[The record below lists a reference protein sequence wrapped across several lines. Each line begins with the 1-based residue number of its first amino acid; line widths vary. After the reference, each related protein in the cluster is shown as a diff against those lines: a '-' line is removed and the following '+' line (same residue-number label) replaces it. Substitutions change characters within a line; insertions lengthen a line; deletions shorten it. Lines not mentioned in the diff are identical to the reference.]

1 MKRQMRS
8 LAVVLVFGGVGLA
21 ASAAGAAQNYLMT
34 GKFARSNGPV
44 INIPLIGNNPGNTP
58 NCGRTTMNG
67 AMIPGMTPIVQGYRS
82 SITMTMVAT
91 PPITMTMFA
100 NPQGCISGAGKVTA
114 TAPGAGKAVKMPSM
128 AFVKPFP
135 GMTVAVHVPIQ
146 PNIPQLATSWR
157 ITAPPMGIGTLAD
170 PPNGTMNNGMN
181 TAVFRYFHK
190 SAWLTET
197 GRAGPKFT
205 WCFGN
210 AACTKISQAMG
221 VDKNGDPNLAYPVHQ
236 LMVKYTPGPNRFG
249 GTMSHVVSAGVNPS
263 SLAITVGG
271 AIQFLS
277 LAGIGEA
284 VTGRG
289 YADFL
294 TDALMGGDAF
304 AMFMVGPVY
313 VPQLMSSQSLI
324 TTLMTMVPAS
334 GTQATVAVNKVFG
347 FPFTTGTV
355 LARNTGTDAQKNP
368 LVVTLTGMGGDLV
381 TAMGARNISL
391 VAGGLAGI
399 DTLATE
405 YPSLDQIFL
414 PEPAGSAPA
423 IAGVLSLLAMGLSR
437 AKRRVGAPL
446 RADERDTKQ

>member
-1 MKRQMRS
+1 
-8 LAVVLVFGGVGLA
+8 
-21 ASAAGAAQNYLMT
+21 
-34 GKFARSNGPV
+34 
-44 INIPLIGNNPGNTP
+44 
-58 NCGRTTMNG
+58 
-67 AMIPGMTPIVQGYRS
+67 
-82 SITMTMVAT
+82 
-91 PPITMTMFA
+91 
-100 NPQGCISGAGKVTA
+100 
-114 TAPGAGKAVKMPSM
+114 
-128 AFVKPFP
+128 
-135 GMTVAVHVPIQ
+135 MTVAVHVPLQ

-304 AMFMVGPVY
+304 A
-313 VPQLMSSQSLI
+313 SQSLI